1 VTEYDERAEANGW
14 NDRYVEG
21 RTGWDLG
28 AAPPALLREIR
39 AAMDRHTE
47 RGGGRR
53 LRVLV
58 PGCGR
63 GHDALA
69 WARAGAEVVGMD
81 FARLAVKDATALAER
96 EGLPVRYVEANVL
109 ELDAAFVAAF
119 DLVWEQTCFC
129 AIPLESRRGY
139 AIAMSEA
146 LDQEGE
152 LLGLFWN
159 HGNEGGPPFD
169 VTPDHVLEAFA
180 GVLEERDRYAVSD
193 SVPARTPEFVMRLG
207 RRA

>member
-1 VTEYDERAEANGW
+1 MTEHDERAEANGW

-28 AAPPALLREIR
+28 AAPPALLREIT
-39 AAMDRHTE
+39 AAVERHAQ
-47 RGGGRR
+47 RR
-53 LRVLV
+53 VEAPLRVLV

-81 FARLAVKDATALAER
+81 FAPLAVQEATALAESND
-96 EGLPVRYVEANVL
+96 LPVRYLQANVL
-109 ELDAAFVAAF
+109 ELPAELVGSF

-139 AIAMSEA
+139 AAAMTDA
-146 LDQEGE
+146 LDEDGE
-152 LLGLFWN
+152 LLGIFWN

-169 VTPDHVLEAFA
+169 VTPDHVREAFS
-180 GVLEERDRYAVSD
+180 GLLVERARHAVED
-193 SVPARTPEFVMRLG
+193 SVPSRTPEFILRLG
-207 RRA
+207 RGG